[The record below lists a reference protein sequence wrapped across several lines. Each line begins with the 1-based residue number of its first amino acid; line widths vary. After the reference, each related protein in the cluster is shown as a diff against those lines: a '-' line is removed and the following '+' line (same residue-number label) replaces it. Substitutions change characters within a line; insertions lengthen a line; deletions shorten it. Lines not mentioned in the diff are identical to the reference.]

1 MKIIKVNKTNYKEK
15 IEKYSIYIFIIGF
28 FSFCSIYIKDF
39 GVTLD
44 DEIYYL
50 NGLNTYEYVKN
61 LFLSILNKDINIDI
75 YKNKLKEWPIIFEF
89 FLVFLSDIIG
99 IKNIDKVYLLSHQ
112 LNFILF
118 CSALTIFYK
127 LIQKRFDNFYLSFLS
142 ILLIILS
149 PRIFGESFYNS
160 RDIFFMSLFIF
171 YSYSAYIFLQKKNY
185 RNVIIFSILTALL
198 INTKILGIIPIALF
212 ILIYIYN
219 FLNTLKK
226 FVNEKNI
233 IIFFILTT
241 LIFIYSLW
249 PYLWANPIIN
259 LYLAFKNILV
269 LHENLIVVNYYFG
282 NYIHS
287 DMMPWHYRTVWFL
300 ITTPII
306 ILLLF
311 IIGMISQSFRTFDTL
326 KKSLNK
332 NYNFDKNIFFDLFFF
347 LTFIVTLF
355 LVIELNSSK
364 FGGWRHL
371 YFLYPIV
378 IYFSIY
384 CIKFLKNKFTNK
396 LSIII
401 FFFLLTI
408 NMTFNFFWILKN
420 HPNQYL
426 YFNLLNKKYFMKN
439 FDLDWWGVTHKT
451 IIDYILKNDGGDKI
465 HVYAKGFTNLRDTY
479 LYLNEENKSRIILS
493 NFNDAKYII
502 DNKMKRIRPYNY
514 NYNNEFSK
522 YYILKVDG
530 EVITEVYI
538 KNK

>member
-1 MKIIKVNKTNYKEK
+1 MKIIKVNKANYLEK
-15 IEKYSIYIFIIGF
+15 LEKYSIYIFIIGF
-28 FSFCSIYIKDF
+28 FSICFIYIKDF

-50 NGLNTYEYVKN
+50 NGLHTYEYVKN
-61 LFLSILNKDINIDI
+61 LFLSILNKDINIDL
-75 YKNKLKEWPIIFEF
+75 YKNKLKEWPITFEV

-99 IKNIDKVYLLSHQ
+99 IKNIDKIYLLSHQ
-112 LNFILF
+112 LNFIFF
-118 CSALTIFYK
+118 CTALIIFYK
-127 LIQKRFDNFYLSFLS
+127 LIQKRYNNFYLSFLS

-171 YSYSAYIFLQKKNY
+171 YSYSAYILLDKKNY
-185 RNVIIFSILTALL
+185 SNVIIFSILTALL
-198 INTKILGIIPIALF
+198 INTKILSIIPIALF
-212 ILIYIYN
+212 SLIYIYN
-219 FLNTLKK
+219 FLNTSKK
-226 FVNEKNI
+226 LVNEKKI
-233 IIFFILTT
+233 IISFIFTT
-241 LIFIYSLW
+241 IISIYILW
-249 PYLWANPIIN
+249 PYLWANPIVN

-269 LHENLIVVNYYFG
+269 VHENLIVVNYYFG

-287 DMMPWHYRTVWFL
+287 DMMPWHYRAVWFL

-311 IIGMISQSFRTFDTL
+311 IIGMISQSFKIFDAL

-332 NYNFDKNIFFDLFFF
+332 NYNFNNNLFFDLYFFF
-347 LTFIVTLF
+347 TFIITFF
-355 LVIELNSSK
+355 LVIELNASK

-401 FFFLLTI
+401 LFFLLII
-408 NMTFNFFWILKN
+408 NMTFNFFWVLKN
-420 HPNQYL
+420 HPNQHL

-451 IIDYILKNDGGDKI
+451 IIDHILKNDYSDKI
-465 HVYAKGFTNLRDTY
+465 YVYAKGFTSLRDTY
-479 LYLNEENKSRIILS
+479 LYLSEANKSRIILS
-493 NFNDAKYII
+493 NFRDAKYII

-514 NYNNEFSK
+514 KYNNEYSK
-522 YYILKVDG
+522 YYILQVDG
-530 EVITEVYI
+530 EVVTEVYI

>member
-1 MKIIKVNKTNYKEK
+1 MKIIKVNKANYLEK
-15 IEKYSIYIFIIGF
+15 LEKYSIYIFIIGF
-28 FSFCSIYIKDF
+28 FSICLIYIKDF

-50 NGLNTYEYVKN
+50 NGLHTYEYVKN
-61 LFLSILNKDINIDI
+61 LFLSILNKDINIDL

-112 LNFILF
+112 LNFIFF
-118 CSALTIFYK
+118 CLALIIFYK
-127 LIQKRFDNFYLSFLS
+127 LVQKRFNNFYLSFLS

-171 YSYSAYIFLQKKNY
+171 YSYSAYIFLEKKNY
-185 RNVIIFSILTALL
+185 SNVIIFSILTALL

-212 ILIYIYN
+212 SLIYIYN
-219 FLNTLKK
+219 FLNTSKK
-226 FVNEKNI
+226 LVNEKKI
-233 IIFFILTT
+233 IISFIFTT
-241 LIFIYSLW
+241 IISIYILW
-249 PYLWANPIIN
+249 PYLWANPIVN

-282 NYIHS
+282 SYIHS

-306 ILLLF
+306 IILLF
-311 IIGMISQSFRTFDTL
+311 IIGMISQSFKIFDAL

-332 NYNFDKNIFFDLFFF
+332 NYNFNNNLFFDLYFFF
-347 LTFIVTLF
+347 TFVITFF
-355 LVIELNSSK
+355 LVIELNASK

-401 FFFLLTI
+401 LFFLLTI
-408 NMTFNFFWILKN
+408 NMTFNFFWVLKN

-451 IIDYILKNDGGDKI
+451 IIDYILKNDDSDKI
-465 HVYAKGFTNLRDTY
+465 YVYAKGFTSLRDTY
-479 LYLNEENKSRIILS
+479 LYLSKENKSRIILS
-493 NFNDAKYII
+493 NFSDAKYII
-502 DNKMKRIRPYNY
+502 DNKMKRIRPYNFK
-514 NYNNEFSK
+514 YNNEYSK

-530 EVITEVYI
+530 EVVTEVYI

>member
-1 MKIIKVNKTNYKEK
+1 MKIIKVNKANYLEK
-15 IEKYSIYIFIIGF
+15 LEKYSIYIFIIGF
-28 FSFCSIYIKDF
+28 FSICLIYIKDF

-50 NGLNTYEYVKN
+50 NGLHTYEYVKN
-61 LFLSILNKDINIDI
+61 LFLSILNKDINIDL

-112 LNFILF
+112 LNFIFF
-118 CSALTIFYK
+118 CTALIIFYK
-127 LIQKRFDNFYLSFLS
+127 LVQKRFNNFYLSFLS

-171 YSYSAYIFLQKKNY
+171 YSYSAYIFLEKKNY
-185 RNVIIFSILTALL
+185 SNVIIFSILTALL

-212 ILIYIYN
+212 SLIYIYN
-219 FLNTLKK
+219 FLNTSKK
-226 FVNEKNI
+226 LVNEKKI
-233 IIFFILTT
+233 IISFIFTT
-241 LIFIYSLW
+241 IISIYILW
-249 PYLWANPIIN
+249 PYLWANPIVN

-282 NYIHS
+282 NYIQS
-287 DMMPWHYRTVWFL
+287 DMMPWHYRTVWFI

-311 IIGMISQSFRTFDTL
+311 IIGMISQSFKIFDAL

-332 NYNFDKNIFFDLFFF
+332 NYNFNNNLFFDLYFFF
-347 LTFIVTLF
+347 TFVITFF
-355 LVIELNSSK
+355 LVIELNASK

-384 CIKFLKNKFTNK
+384 CIKFLKNQFTNK

-401 FFFLLTI
+401 LFFLLTI
-408 NMTFNFFWILKN
+408 NMTFNFFWVLKN

-451 IIDYILKNDGGDKI
+451 IIDYILKNDDSDKI
-465 HVYAKGFTNLRDTY
+465 YVYAKGFTNLRDTY
-479 LYLNEENKSRIILS
+479 LYLSEENKSRIILS
-493 NFNDAKYII
+493 NFSDAKYII
-502 DNKMKRIRPYNY
+502 DNKMKRIRPYDY
-514 NYNNEFSK
+514 KYNNEYSK

-530 EVITEVYI
+530 EVVTEVYI

>member
-1 MKIIKVNKTNYKEK
+1 MKIIKVNKANYLEK
-15 IEKYSIYIFIIGF
+15 LEKYSIYIFIIGF
-28 FSFCSIYIKDF
+28 FSICFIYIKDF

-50 NGLNTYEYVKN
+50 NGLHTYEYVKN
-61 LFLSILNKDINIDI
+61 LFLSILNKDINIDL
-75 YKNKLKEWPIIFEF
+75 YKNKLKEWPITFEV

-99 IKNIDKVYLLSHQ
+99 IKNIDKIYLLSHQ
-112 LNFILF
+112 LNFIFF
-118 CSALTIFYK
+118 CTALIIFYK
-127 LIQKRFDNFYLSFLS
+127 LIQKRYNNFYLSFLS

-171 YSYSAYIFLQKKNY
+171 YSYSAYILLDKKNY
-185 RNVIIFSILTALL
+185 SNVIIFSILTALL
-198 INTKILGIIPIALF
+198 INTKILSIIPIALF
-212 ILIYIYN
+212 SLIYIYN
-219 FLNTLKK
+219 FLNTSKK
-226 FVNEKNI
+226 LVNEKKI
-233 IIFFILTT
+233 IISFIFTT
-241 LIFIYSLW
+241 IISIYILW
-249 PYLWANPIIN
+249 PYLWANPIVN

-269 LHENLIVVNYYFG
+269 VHENLIVVNYYFG

-287 DMMPWHYRTVWFL
+287 DMMPWHYRAVWFL

-311 IIGMISQSFRTFDTL
+311 IIGMISQSFKIFDAL

-332 NYNFDKNIFFDLFFF
+332 NYNFNNNLFFDLYFFF
-347 LTFIVTLF
+347 TFIITFF
-355 LVIELNSSK
+355 LVIELNASK

-401 FFFLLTI
+401 LFFLLII
-408 NMTFNFFWILKN
+408 NMTFNFFWVLKN
-420 HPNQYL
+420 HPNQHL

-451 IIDYILKNDGGDKI
+451 IIDYILKNDDSDKI
-465 HVYAKGFTNLRDTY
+465 YVYAKGFTSLRDTY
-479 LYLNEENKSRIILS
+479 LYLSEANKSRIILS
-493 NFNDAKYII
+493 NFRDAKYII

-514 NYNNEFSK
+514 KYNNEYSK
-522 YYILKVDG
+522 YYILQVDG
-530 EVITEVYI
+530 EVVTEVYI

>member
-1 MKIIKVNKTNYKEK
+1 MKIIKVNKANYLEK
-15 IEKYSIYIFIIGF
+15 LEKYSIYIFIIGF
-28 FSFCSIYIKDF
+28 FSICLIYIKDF

-50 NGLNTYEYVKN
+50 NGLHTYEYVKN
-61 LFLSILNKDINIDI
+61 LFLSILNKDINIDL
-75 YKNKLKEWPIIFEF
+75 YKNKLKEWPITFEV

-112 LNFILF
+112 LNFIFF
-118 CSALTIFYK
+118 CTALIIFYK
-127 LIQKRFDNFYLSFLS
+127 LVQKRFNNFYLSFLS

-171 YSYSAYIFLQKKNY
+171 YSYSAYILLDKKNY
-185 RNVIIFSILTALL
+185 SNVIIFSILTALL
-198 INTKILGIIPIALF
+198 INTKILSIIPIALF
-212 ILIYIYN
+212 SLIYIYN
-219 FLNTLKK
+219 FLNTSKK
-226 FVNEKNI
+226 LVNEKKI
-233 IIFFILTT
+233 IISFIFTT
-241 LIFIYSLW
+241 IISIYILW
-249 PYLWANPIIN
+249 PYLWANPIVN

-269 LHENLIVVNYYFG
+269 VHENLIVVNYYFG
-282 NYIHS
+282 NYIQS
-287 DMMPWHYRTVWFL
+287 DMMPWHYRTVWFI

-311 IIGMISQSFRTFDTL
+311 IIGMISQSFKIFDAL

-332 NYNFDKNIFFDLFFF
+332 NYNFNNNLFFDLYFFF
-347 LTFIVTLF
+347 TFIITFF
-355 LVIELNSSK
+355 LVIELNASK

-384 CIKFLKNKFTNK
+384 CIKFLKNQFTNK

-401 FFFLLTI
+401 LFLLLTI
-408 NMTFNFFWILKN
+408 NMTFNFFWVLKN
-420 HPNQYL
+420 HPNQHL

-451 IIDYILKNDGGDKI
+451 IIDYILKNDDSDKI
-465 HVYAKGFTNLRDTY
+465 YVYAKGFTSLRDTY
-479 LYLNEENKSRIILS
+479 LYLSEANKSRIILS
-493 NFNDAKYII
+493 NFRDAKYII

-514 NYNNEFSK
+514 KYNNEYSK

-530 EVITEVYI
+530 EVVTEVYI